1 MKYKSL
7 FYLTIACCACTCIL
21 AFPYASTRGISKG
34 IELCLSVIIPSLY
47 PFTVCS
53 MVIFEYIVHINVKHN
68 SAIKFISGLD
78 AELFI
83 IYFKNIFSFCTF
95 EMLSCPWAPLTNCD
109 EQFYKLCNS
118 LPKTFTF
125 SFRIIILVVDFVKT
139 IFVVPCK
146 ILYRERLT
154 WRGSV

>member
-21 AFPYASTRGISKG
+21 VFPYASTRGISKG

-83 IYFKNIFSFCTF
+83 IYFLLLIVRILLFLFATNIIV
-95 EMLSCPWAPLTNCD
+95 
-109 EQFYKLCNS
+109 
-118 LPKTFTF
+118 PKTY
-125 SFRIIILVVDFVKT
+125 SDI
-139 IFVVPCK
+139 
-146 ILYRERLT
+146 Y
-154 WRGSV
+154 